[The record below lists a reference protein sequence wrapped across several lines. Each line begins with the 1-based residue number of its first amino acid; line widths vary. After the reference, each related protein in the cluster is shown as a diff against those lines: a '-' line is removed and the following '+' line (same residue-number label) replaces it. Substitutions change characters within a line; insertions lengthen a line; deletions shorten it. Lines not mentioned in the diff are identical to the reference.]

1 MKKRSYAARFGAMAL
16 TLTLVTACL
25 LGGTMARYVTEVS
38 GSATAAVAAWS
49 FKAYETGAADTTTL
63 SEIKLGSTTNR
74 ASYAKEDIKDEV
86 IAPGTTGQF
95 KIEID
100 GTGSEVGIDYS
111 VAIEAATGT
120 TLPSDMVFST
130 VPFDEKNSG
139 GDLAALSDTMQ
150 GNIAYSDTADAMKET
165 ITVYWSWAFDEN
177 DTAASNDNT
186 YAGKNWTLDITVT
199 GKQAEPTA
207 TPTA

>member
-49 FKAYETGAADTTTL
+49 FKANEKDGTENFTL
-63 SEIKLGSTTNR
+63 NLGDSRTAYKT
-74 ASYAKEDIKDEV
+74 EDIKDKM

-95 KIEID
+95 DIVID

-111 VAIEAATGT
+111 VAIAAATGT
-120 TLPSDMVFST
+120 TLPEDMVFST
-130 VPFDEKNSG
+130 GKITADNAGEKL
-139 GDLAALSDTMQ
+139 DMFEIAD
-150 GNIAYSDTADAMKET
+150 GNIDYADTSVNADAMKKT
-165 ITVYWSWAFDEN
+165 ITVYWSWAFDADN
-177 DTAASNDNT
+177 TAAANDNT
-186 YAGKNWTLDITVT
+186 YAGKDWKLNITVT
-199 GKQAEPTA
+199 GKQATPE

>member
-49 FKAYETGAADTTTL
+49 FKANEKDGTENFTL
-63 SEIKLGSTTNR
+63 DLGKTRT
-74 ASYAKEDIKDEV
+74 AYKTEDIKDEV

-95 KIEID
+95 DIVID

-111 VAIEAATGT
+111 VAIAAATGT
-120 TLPSDMVFST
+120 TLPEDMVFST
-130 VPFDEKNSG
+130 GK
-139 GDLAALSDTMQ
+139 
-150 GNIAYSDTADAMKET
+150 ITADNAGKKLSEFKIDDATIPYSAAADGMKKT

-186 YAGKNWTLDITVT
+186 YADQNWTLDITVT